1 MHVIRRSPRVTR
13 QKRELT
19 KEQWDEALDAIR
31 LFLNLERPEFRKE
44 VEGLARE
51 LEREGLAAHRVA
63 DHLEDLTRKAR
74 HGQPSDYARSAVL
87 ARLGRRY
94 GPQHLHLPE
103 RQLNKLAETEPQGPA
118 QLRQQAAAILDAA
131 ESIGTSIRY
140 YEEFV
145 AEHKSSDQGPRPS
158 LAMHTVETFMIH
170 TGVGPTEVAR
180 RLAEAGILHVTVGS
194 LRSRLARRRRL
205 ERDHGE

>member
-1 MHVIRRSPRVTR
+1 MPR

-19 KEQWDEALDAIR
+19 KEQWDEALDSIR

-51 LEREGLAAHRVA
+51 LEREGLAAHRAA
-63 DHLEDLTRKAR
+63 DHLEGLTRNAK
-74 HGQPSDYARSAVL
+74 HGQLSDYVRSAVL
-87 ARLGRRY
+87 ARLGRRH

-118 QLRQQAAAILDAA
+118 QLRQQAATILDAA
-131 ESIGTSIRY
+131 EFIGDSIRY
-140 YEEFV
+140 YEDFI
-145 AEHKSSDQGPRPS
+145 AEHKSSDHGPSPS
-158 LAMHTVETFMIH
+158 LAMHTVETLIIEW
-170 TGVGPTEVAR
+170 GVGPTEVAK
-180 RLAEAGILHVTVGS
+180 RLAEAGIIHVTVGS

-205 ERDHGE
+205 AREGGE

>member
-1 MHVIRRSPRVTR
+1 MIR

-19 KEQWDEALDAIR
+19 KEQWDEALDSIR

-51 LEREGLAAHRVA
+51 LEREGLAAHRAA
-63 DHLEDLTRKAR
+63 DRLEGLVKPKAKDVR
-74 HGQPSDYARSAVL
+74 TSDYARSAVL

-103 RQLNKLAETEPQGPA
+103 RQLNQLTETELQGPA
-118 QLRQQAAAILDAA
+118 QLRQQAAMILDGADFVDN
-131 ESIGTSIRY
+131 SLRY

-145 AEHKSSDQGPRPS
+145 AEHKSSDHGPPPS
-158 LAMHTVETFMIH
+158 LAMHTVETLMIH
-170 TGVGPTEVAR
+170 TGVGPTEVAK
-180 RLAEAGILHVTVGS
+180 RLAEAGVLHVTVGS

-205 ERDHGE
+205 EREGGEGGE